1 MPTRRWTCLTPKLV
15 RARARTR
22 ARVFSRMLACVLG
35 GVLMAPTAQAQR
47 ATPMAL
53 VRGLGGRDAAAGA
66 DSTGAAGWHLEQ
78 CLAGITYG
86 APLKWAVS
94 YGGGYLRESITGP
107 DLCALAVAKLGI
119 GGAQGSLG
127 LGSSF
132 SPWGSGVMV
141 TANVLR
147 TFGAPL
153 KATPRRTYVGASV
166 HLWPIL
172 ALGGEVGY
180 YTRLGDAPGA
190 SSSAKHLLTW
200 SAGFGF

>member
-1 MPTRRWTCLTPKLV
+1 MPTRRWFRAECALLFVLAGGLVSSVTQAQSRLTP
-15 RARARTR
+15 A
-22 ARVFSRMLACVLG
+22 
-35 GVLMAPTAQAQR
+35 
-47 ATPMAL
+47 AL
-53 VRGLGGRDAAAGA
+53 VRGHDAAPRTDSAG
-66 DSTGAAGWHLEQ
+66 GAGWHLEH
-78 CLAGITYG
+78 CIAGITYG

-132 SPWGSGVMV
+132 SPWGSGVLV